1 MILAKPVVENQ
12 YWILKKDNRKIGQLE
27 VAENGNCI
35 IKIHDNV
42 VSYKTVKMAR
52 KAVNIEFEPPEIAT
66 PAPPNMVY
74 GHEVNGQV
82 HNPLWDVKRRLPLF
96 TRDTKSKSWFAAGW
110 YRVQQHRKWKIIH
123 HPKLISLERY
133 AYQGPFTSKEEAS
146 ASTLSINS
154 R

>member
-12 YWILKKDNRKIGQLE
+12 YWILKKNNRKIGELE
-27 VAENGNCI
+27 VTENGNCI

-52 KAVNIEFEPPEIAT
+52 EAVNIEFELPEKAT
-66 PAPPNMVY
+66 PVPENIVY
-74 GHEVNGQV
+74 GHDVEGTVY
-82 HNPLWDVKRRLPLF
+82 NPLWDVKRRLPLF

-110 YRVQQHRKWKIIH
+110 YRVRQHRKWKIVQ

-133 AYQGPFTSKEEAS
+133 EYQGPFFNKEEANVKS
-146 ASTLSINS
+146 V
-154 R
+154 

>member
-1 MILAKPVVENQ
+1 MILAKPVVDNQ

-52 KAVNIEFEPPEIAT
+52 EAVNIEFEPAEKAT
-66 PAPPNMVY
+66 PVPDNLVY
-74 GHEVNGQV
+74 GHDVEGTVY
-82 HNPLWDVKRRLPLF
+82 NPLWDVKRRLPLF
-96 TRDTKSKSWFAAGW
+96 TRDDKSKSWFAAGW
-110 YRVQQHRKWKIIH
+110 YRVRQHRKWKIVH

-133 AYQGPFTSKEEAS
+133 EYQGPFQTKEQTNDKPVS
-146 ASTLSINS
+146 
-154 R
+154 

>member
-12 YWILKKDNRKIGQLE
+12 YWILKKNNRKIGQLE

-52 KAVNIEFEPPEIAT
+52 EAVNIEFEPPEKAT
-66 PAPPNMVY
+66 PAPANLVY
-74 GHEVNGQV
+74 GHDVEGTVY
-82 HNPLWDVKRRLPLF
+82 NPLWDVKRRLPLF

-110 YRVQQHRKWKIIH
+110 YRVKQHRKWKLVQ
-123 HPKLISLERY
+123 HPKLITLERY
-133 AYQGPFTSKEEAS
+133 AYQGPYNSKEQANDK
-146 ASTLSINS
+146 SIS
-154 R
+154 

>member
-12 YWILKKDNRKIGQLE
+12 YWILKKNNRKIGQLE
-27 VAENGNCI
+27 VTENGNCI

-52 KAVNIEFEPPEIAT
+52 EAVNIEFEPAEKVT
-66 PAPPNMVY
+66 PVPANLVY
-74 GHEVNGQV
+74 GHDVEGAV

-110 YRVQQHRKWKIIH
+110 YRMRQHRKWKIVQ

-133 AYQGPFTSKEEAS
+133 EYQGPFISKEEANVKS
-146 ASTLSINS
+146 VS
-154 R
+154 